1 MPEAACVYR
10 QVVCGFLLPIWHN
23 GPVNYRADIYVSG
36 TSPVH
41 QCDARAKVAC
51 LLAFSIAVLC
61 ASSWWGIAVLAVVVI
76 ACVAVARLPLGRLNA
91 LMTGVYLLA
100 AITVLFA
107 WWGNPTID
115 GLLAGLLVG
124 VRMVLLVAGSFVVC
138 FTTTSEELLAAFRS
152 LLEPLRALRVPVD
165 DVAFT
170 LALSVRFI
178 PQIGDELARIRAAQV
193 SRGAQTEGSF
203 VRRLRSWGVAFAS
216 LFVGLF
222 RHADALSQ
230 AMDARCYGASVRRGV
245 LAPCRTS
252 GMLVAGTLA
261 ACMAL
266 LAVGIVL

>member
-1 MPEAACVYR
+1 MSPR
-10 QVVCGFLLPIWHN
+10 HPFQLLPVWHN

-41 QCDARAKVAC
+41 KCDARAKIAC

-61 ASSWWGIAVLAVVVI
+61 ASSWWGIAILAAVAV
-76 ACVAVARLPLGRLNA
+76 ACVAVARLPLGRLKA

-100 AITVLFA
+100 AITALLA
-107 WWGNPTID
+107 WWGNPTTE
-115 GLLAGLLVG
+115 GLFAGFLVG
-124 VRMVLLVAGSFVVC
+124 VRMVLLVAGCFVVC

-152 LLEPLRALRVPVD
+152 LLEPLCALHVPVD
-165 DVAFT
+165 DIAFT

-193 SRGAQTEGSF
+193 SRGAQVEGSF
-203 VRRLRSWGVAFAS
+203 VHRLRTWGVAFAS

-230 AMDARCYGASVRRGV
+230 AMDARCYGAATRRGV

-252 GMLVAGTLA
+252 GLFVAGTLA
-261 ACMAL
+261 ACMVL